1 LSPAPAP
8 ITLSPM
14 VWSSPDNQWGGS
26 PPPCSDVAA
35 CRGTILA
42 GAVATGATRCNS
54 WSRPNPKQTDVGR
67 HGNGRTVMCQPLPI
81 KKNRGGCWQRYNPHP
96 TGGRQQA
103 SDGLSRNGTKP
114 GDDGYGKGAVVLHGA
129 TWADRRIAQACQ
141 AIPRG
146 LFGVRDL
153 TRVSGARAGN
163 LGDRP
168 EPARAVDNSV
178 RVNRGFGTSPR
189 LKVTPRVTDCIANH
203 VLYARRTAPSGR
215 DTPAQSDRRTWE
227 GLGTHH
233 TRQLGRAETGSGH
246 E

>member
-1 LSPAPAP
+1 
-8 ITLSPM
+8 M

-42 GAVATGATRCNS
+42 GAVAIGSYQVQALVSTQS
-54 WSRPNPKQTDVGR
+54 KQTDVGR

-81 KKNRGGCWQRYNPHP
+81 KKNRGGCWQRCNPHP

-103 SDGLSRNGTKP
+103 SDGLSRNGTRP
-114 GDDGYGKGAVVLHGA
+114 GDDGDAKGAVVLRGA

-153 TRVSGARAGN
+153 TRVSGIRAGN
-163 LGDRP
+163 LGDLP

-178 RVNRGFGTSPR
+178 RVNRGFGTSIR
-189 LKVTPRVTDCIANH
+189 LKVTPRVTDCTANH
-203 VLYARRTAPSGR
+203 ASVARRTAPSGR

-227 GLGTHH
+227 GLSTHH
-233 TRQLGRAETGSGH
+233 TGQPGRAETGSGH